1 MLECGANYIMKCLRL
16 AAERHSA
23 TIEVKESAYK
33 TYNDAVDA
41 ANRKRAWGV
50 PQSQSWYKSSS
61 GRVSQNWPDRLI
73 DYWIAT
79 GEVEAED
86 YILDEGLK

>member
-1 MLECGANYIMKCLRL
+1 
-16 AAERHSA
+16 
-23 TIEVKESAYK
+23 VKESAYE
-33 TYNDAVDA
+33 TYNDEIDA

-50 PQSQSWYKSSS
+50 PQSQSWYKSAS

-79 GEVEAED
+79 SEVEVKDHIFE
-86 YILDEGLK
+86 ESLKDNQVL